1 VDFRQ
6 FLGTLRNRWRFIVL
20 TLVIGTVVTIGVTL
34 ATPTTYASRATLW
47 ITTPPSGV
55 IDTYQGSLTAQDR
68 AQSYA
73 NLANNQ
79 ELMQRVAERLNLG
92 LSAADL
98 SRRVRTTVSPDTV
111 LLEVEAR
118 AGSPELAQN
127 IATVVS
133 DEIIRMVKEIE
144 TPADSDIPA
153 PIVARLA
160 AKATLN
166 SSPVSPNVPLNL
178 VTGIGLSLLA
188 GLAGALL
195 RDVLDTSVKTIDTI
209 EEITGLT
216 PMAALPFD
224 PSVSAHPLSADDA
237 GSPLSEAF
245 RVLRTNVR
253 FANLD
258 ADRQTI
264 VVTSSVPDEGKTFV
278 ATNLAVAIA
287 KGGRSVLLLDADL
300 RNPGVATLLGL
311 ENAVGLVTVLLGRTT
326 LDAAVQPHESG
337 LFFLG
342 TGPLPP
348 NPAEVL
354 DTQVMRDLV
363 AQARR
368 MFDVVIIDAP
378 PLLPVADAAILLTEV
393 DGALLLAR
401 HGTTH
406 REQLKRAVARVHA
419 VGGKLLGTVVNR
431 VPMGGKGGAYGY
443 YGYGYGYGPGS
454 AYERDT
460 VGASRASASKG
471 RRARR

>member
-1 VDFRQ
+1 MDLRQ
-6 FLGTLRNRWRFIVL
+6 FLSILKSRWRFVAI
-20 TLVIGTVVTIGVTL
+20 TLVIGTLITVGVTL

-55 IDTYQGSLTAQDR
+55 IDSYQASVTATAR

-73 NLANNQ
+73 NLANNP
-79 ELMQRVAERLNLG
+79 EVLQRAAERLNIG
-92 LSAADL
+92 LTAPELA
-98 SRRVRTTVSPDTV
+98 RHVQTTVEEATLLIQVDTQ
-111 LLEVEAR
+111 

-127 IATVVS
+127 IATVVA

-144 TPADSDIPA
+144 TPSDSDIPA

-160 AKATLN
+160 AKASVNPT
-166 SSPVSPNVPLNL
+166 PVAPNLPLNL

-188 GLAGALL
+188 GVAGAVL
-195 RDVLDTSVKTIDTI
+195 REVLDSSVKDADDI
-209 EEITGLT
+209 ESITGLA
-216 PMAALPFD
+216 PMAAIPYD
-224 PSVSAHPLSADDA
+224 PEASQHPLGSEDA
-237 GSPLSEAF
+237 GGSLSEAF

-258 ADRQTI
+258 SDKQTI

-278 ATNLAVAIA
+278 ATNLAIAIA

-300 RNPGVATLLGL
+300 RNPGAAQLLGL
-311 ENAVGLVTVLLGRTT
+311 ENSVGLVSVLLGRAT
-326 LDAAVQPHESG
+326 LEQAIQPHASG
-337 LFFLG
+337 LSFLG
-342 TGPLPP
+342 TGPRPP

-354 DTQVMRDLV
+354 DAQVMRDLLSDV
-363 AQARR
+363 RR
-368 MFDVVIIDAP
+368 AFDVVILDAP

-393 DGALLLAR
+393 DGALLLVR

-406 REQLKRAVARVHA
+406 RDHLTRAVTRVEA

-431 VPMGGKGGAYGY
+431 VPMGGTSGAYGY
-443 YGYGYGYGPGS
+443 YGYGYGYPFADGRQAGDAVRP
-454 AYERDT
+454 A
-460 VGASRASASKG
+460 ASKG